1 MSDTTR
7 TEAPPAQPAARAP
20 SAPPAMPTAARSTAA
35 TAAIPSA
42 SAAAATAMAADAAA
56 RPSQTRI
63 AVRTI
68 GRSVAAS
75 ARSLVTRAG
84 AGWRAVAAFAAPVT
98 SVVSTTGRLVLGG
111 AVVALALAWAFGW
124 IEFAFLGCTLLA
136 AVLVSI
142 AFVFGRL
149 HYRVGIELQPTRVVA
164 GERALG
170 RLIVANAGASSSTPS
185 RLELPV
191 GAGLAEFVVP
201 VLEPGGEHEE
211 LFAVPTN
218 RRAVIVAGPAVS
230 VRGDQLGL
238 LRRTVRWTDPV
249 ELFVHPRTARLR
261 PSAAG
266 LVRDLE
272 GEVTKTITNND
283 ISFHALRAYEPGDAL
298 RNVHWRTSART
309 GQLMVRQYEETR
321 RSQLILVQPTERDH
335 YASDD
340 EFELAVSVLASIGVQ
355 VIRDATQVAVV
366 TEELALRT
374 ATPSA
379 LLDDTSRIEPVRR
392 AFPSV
397 RDFVRDATKRL
408 PPPSVVIVVGGSLL
422 PIAEL
427 RSIETLFGA
436 DTETIAFRVE
446 LGATARITRI
456 AGTTVVTVGDLTELP
471 RLVRRVRP

>member
-1 MSDTTR
+1 MSETSQ
-7 TEAPPAQPAARAP
+7 APAP
-20 SAPPAMPTAARSTAA
+20 
-35 TAAIPSA
+35 
-42 SAAAATAMAADAAA
+42 
-56 RPSQTRI
+56 PSQTRI
-63 AVRTI
+63 AVRAV
-68 GRSVAAS
+68 GRSLAAS
-75 ARSLVTRAG
+75 ARSLGRYAASAGRAM
-84 AGWRAVAAFAAPVT
+84 AEFARPVT
-98 SVVSTTGRLVLGG
+98 GVVSTTGWLVLGG
-111 AVVALALAWAFGW
+111 AIVALAIAWAFGW
-124 IEFAFLGCTLLA
+124 VEFAFLGFTLLA
-136 AVLVSI
+136 ALLVSI
-142 AFVFGRL
+142 AFVFGRM
-149 HYRVGIELQPTRVVA
+149 HFRVGVELQPARVVA

-170 RLIVANAGASSSTPS
+170 RLVIGNAGAKASTPS

-191 GAGLAEFVVP
+191 GAGLAEFVIP
-201 VLEPGGEHEE
+201 ALPPGAEHEE

-218 RRAVIVAGPAVS
+218 RRAVIIAGPAVS

-249 ELFVHPRTARLR
+249 ELFVHPVTARLR

-272 GEVTKTITNND
+272 GEITKTITNND

-321 RSQLILVQPTERDH
+321 RSQLIIVQSAEREH

-355 VIRDATQVAVV
+355 VIRDATRLAVV
-366 TEELALRT
+366 TEALSLRT
-374 ATPSA
+374 ATPTA

-392 AFPSV
+392 AFPTM

-408 PPPSVVIVVGGSLL
+408 PAPSVVIAVAGSLV
-422 PIAEL
+422 PIADI
-427 RSIETLFGA
+427 RSIETLFGP
-436 DTETIAFRVE
+436 DTQTIAFRVE
-446 LGATARITRI
+446 LGAASRITRI
-456 AGTTVVTVGDLTELP
+456 AGTTVVTVGELSELP